1 MNFTII
7 EEIDVSDIS
16 KTNIKT
22 LSKYGY
28 FEIATYIDDHK
39 YFVDI
44 DAEFNHV
51 LNSSIYKTLCTNIHR
66 LLRERKINCLIDE

>member
-1 MNFTII
+1 MT
-7 EEIDVSDIS
+7 
-16 KTNIKT
+16 
-22 LSKYGY
+22 
-28 FEIATYIDDHK
+28 HK